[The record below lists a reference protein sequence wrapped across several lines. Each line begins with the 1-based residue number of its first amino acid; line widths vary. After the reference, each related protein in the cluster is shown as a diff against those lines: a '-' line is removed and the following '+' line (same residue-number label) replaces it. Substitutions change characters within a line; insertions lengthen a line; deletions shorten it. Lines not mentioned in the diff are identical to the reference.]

1 MQALYALPDHE
12 VVQDLIPAITQTHLG
27 HFEALEHIRR
37 YPGIVPVAI
46 DPADGGRVLWADLGA
61 HPFREWQY
69 MYTIQ
74 TLAQDDAI
82 AGAFTTDFD
91 ILADDTVL
99 NDAAPPAGFIFH
111 ISRCG
116 STLLAKALARS
127 DANVVINQGGPLQ
140 RGFWATITDDFS
152 KPADPSPENLHMFRN
167 LVLAM
172 ARRRADGQT
181 RSFVKFISWNSLYM
195 DFARAAFPD
204 LPSVFL
210 YRDPVEVIAS
220 VLKETTAALWAKG
233 RVQAGFLTGGD
244 HLATQDMT
252 DTAYLAKCYAEYFR
266 VALAAEQ
273 DGLKLINYLNI
284 NAESFDQIIG
294 EGLRFTPDADELET
308 MREQFRYHSKDDSD
322 KTQFRAD
329 SAEKQDA
336 MPDADKQMIAEE
348 CGALLEQLDRAP
360 NNLFTAQ

>member
-12 VVQDLIPAITQTHLG
+12 VVTDLIPAVTETHLG
-27 HFEALEHIRR
+27 HFEALEHIQHHR
-37 YPGIVPVAI
+37 GIVPVAI
-46 DPADGGRVLWADLGA
+46 DPANGGKVLWADLGD

-69 MYTIQ
+69 MYTVQ
-74 TLAQDDAI
+74 TLANDDAI

-91 ILADDTVL
+91 ILADNAVV

-140 RGFWATITDDFS
+140 RGFWATITDNWA
-152 KPADPSPENLHMFRN
+152 KPADPSPENLAMFRN

-172 ARRRADGQT
+172 ARRRADGQE
-181 RSFVKFISWNSLYM
+181 RSFIKFISWNSLYM
-195 DFARAAFPD
+195 EFARAAFPG
-204 LPSVFL
+204 LPSLFL

-220 VLKETTAALWAKG
+220 VFKETTAALWAKG

-244 HLATQDMT
+244 HMATRDMS
-252 DTAYLAKCYAEYFR
+252 DAAYLSKCFAEYFR
-266 VALAAEQ
+266 VALSAEQ
-273 DGLKLINYLNI
+273 DGLKHINYLNI
-284 NAESFDQIIG
+284 NAENFPKIIG
-294 EGLRFTPDADELET
+294 EGLHFTPDAAELAL
-308 MREQFRYHSKDDSD
+308 MAEQFQYHSKDDSD
-322 KTQFRAD
+322 KTQFRPD
-329 SAEKQDA
+329 GAEKRAA

-348 CGALLEQLDRAP
+348 CGSLVAQLDAAP
-360 NNLFTAQ
+360 NNLFRSA